1 MSKKSPSAGIGVGS
15 SSILAI
21 FVVLCL
27 TAFATL
33 SLVSARADAKLTQKS
48 VDAATDYYG
57 ADCAAEQRLAEL
69 AATVSDTAPEQ
80 LSSVLTAAGYSCDNS
95 SGRLLAS
102 YSIPIGELKTL
113 YVQVDPLT
121 LERLCWQVRPMDDPQ
136 EEQTPQ
142 SQPGIA
148 NLPIM

>member
-1 MSKKSPSAGIGVGS
+1 MSKKSQGAGMGVGS

-33 SLVSARADAKLTQKS
+33 SLVSSRADAKLTQKS
-48 VDAATDYYG
+48 VDATTDYYE

-69 AATVSDTAPEQ
+69 AATVANTDAEQ
-80 LSSVLTAAGYSCDNS
+80 LNSVLTAAGYSCDSS
-95 SGRLLAS
+95 SGRMLVS
-102 YSIPIGELKTL
+102 YSVPIGELKTL

-121 LERLCWQVRPMDDPQ
+121 LERLCWQVRPQADP
-136 EEQTPQ
+136 EEEAANQ
-142 SQPGIA
+142 SLPGIS

>member
-48 VDAATDYYG
+48 ADAAAAYYA
-57 ADCAAEQRLAEL
+57 ADCAAEQKLAEL
-69 AATVSDTAPEQ
+69 ALAVDDMPNAELQNT
-80 LSSVLTAAGYSCDNS
+80 LTQAGFSCDNS
-95 SGRLLAS
+95 DGRLLAS
-102 YSIPIGELKTL
+102 YSVPMGELKTL
-113 YVQVDPLT
+113 FVQVDPLT
-121 LERLCWQVRPMDDPQ
+121 LKLLCWQVRPQ
-136 EEQTPQ
+136 GEEEEQTAELL
-142 SQPGIA
+142 PGIS